1 MCDFYRQTPVHCGL
15 TKKERDEIMK
25 TANKLLFDDLD
36 NTHYKN
42 APDASKDYFV
52 FKKYFKESLGYDN
65 QSGGYLA
72 LQKGHQPKALLDEL
86 PTALLLKKEGFAVVL
101 LNETGEGKK
110 VDALIDGVASEIK
123 DVKTLTYRSLKD
135 DFKESLKK
143 GAKRVVLV
151 VNKVDREVLKEILKR
166 IAHNP
171 FTNQIDDLFLIV
183 DGKLEKCQLSHFK

>member
-1 MCDFYRQTPVHCGL
+1 M
-15 TKKERDEIMK
+15 
-25 TANKLLFDDLD
+25 
-36 NTHYKN
+36 
-42 APDASKDYFV
+42 
-52 FKKYFKESLGYDN
+52 
-65 QSGGYLA
+65 
-72 LQKGHQPKALLDEL
+72 
-86 PTALLLKKEGFAVVL
+86 
-101 LNETGEGKK
+101 
-110 VDALIDGVASEIK
+110 IDGVASEIK

-183 DGKLEKCQLSHFK
+183 DGKLEKCQLSQFK